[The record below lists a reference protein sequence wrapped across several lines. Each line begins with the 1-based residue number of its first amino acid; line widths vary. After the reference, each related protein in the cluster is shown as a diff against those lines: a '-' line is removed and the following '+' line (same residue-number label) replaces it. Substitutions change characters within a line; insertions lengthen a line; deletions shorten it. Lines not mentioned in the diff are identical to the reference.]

1 MSLGRKRWPGAYA
14 LAQDMYGMHP
24 LGNDIN
30 GGGDA
35 GDDDKLPAAVESL
48 NLEDSDNDEQ
58 DVCYLCLDAHHESR
72 EPLRRDCSCR
82 GVSGWVHLSCLV
94 GYAENVTIQS
104 RNRALR
110 STEEQLFFLRRKF
123 EKPWRDCPNW

>member
-1 MSLGRKRWPGAYA
+1 MEHRVV
-14 LAQDMYGMHP
+14 LACKYTKSFEMHP

-30 GGGDA
+30 GDGDG
-35 GDDDKLPAAVESL
+35 GDDDNLPATVESL

-94 GYAENVTIQS
+94 GYAETATIQS
-104 RNRALR
+104 RNRA
-110 STEEQLFFLRRKF
+110 F
-123 EKPWRDCPNW
+123 EKPWRICPNW

>member
-1 MSLGRKRWPGAYA
+1 
-14 LAQDMYGMHP
+14 MHP

-30 GGGDA
+30 GDGDGGE
-35 GDDDKLPAAVESL
+35 DDKLPTAAVESL

-58 DVCYLCLDAHHESR
+58 DVCYLCLDANHESR

-94 GYAENVTIQS
+94 GYAENATIQS

-110 STEEQLFFLRRKF
+110 STTEEQRFFLHRKF
-123 EKPWRDCPNW
+123 EKPWRMCPNW